1 MIFIITYYLLVII
14 NNMLHVLHDLILVKV
29 VSRPSKVCKTPY
41 VADVELE
48 DGSIVQAHCA
58 SLGCCGLCEKDCYVY
73 ASPIKSNCA
82 QSKSKVCSYKIYLSS
97 FYEEKVINKQT
108 FINKQLIGIDPKL
121 AETLVENALT
131 QNYLKTLCN
140 IKTYKRE
147 VCLLNSRF
155 DFAGIDEHGKYFV
168 LEVKNVPLADYAD
181 VSSVDRKKMI
191 KAGDFASI
199 AINHKIAYFP
209 DGYRK
214 KKGEVVSERAL
225 KHINELSEI
234 SHSKIIIPIIC
245 FVVQRTDVSSFQ
257 ASLLDPTYKSAFN
270 DAVTKGVEVIVLVV
284 SWNACGEASFVSC
297 TLPVNC

>member
-1 MIFIITYYLLVII
+1 
-14 NNMLHVLHDLILVKV
+14 MLYKLNDLELVKV

-41 VADVELE
+41 VADIELV

-73 ASPIKSNCA
+73 ASPIKSNCV
-82 QSKSKVCSYKIYLSS
+82 QSKSKVCVYKIYLAY
-97 FYEEKVINKQT
+97 FYEEKAINGLMVT
-108 FINKQLIGIDPKL
+108 NSQLIGIDPKL

-131 QNYLKTLCN
+131 QNYLKTLSN

-147 VCLLNSRF
+147 VSLLNSRF

-181 VSSVDRKKMI
+181 VSSTDRKKMI
-191 KAGDFASI
+191 KNGDFANI
-199 AINHKIAYFP
+199 AINQKISYFP

-225 KHINELSEI
+225 KHINELAEI
-234 SHSKIIIPIIC
+234 TQSQIIRPIIC

-257 ASLLDPTYKSAFN
+257 ASLLDPIYKAAFN
-270 DAVTKGVEVIVLVV
+270 EAIKQGVEVIVLVV
-284 SWNACGEASFVSC
+284 SWNANGEASFVTC
-297 TLPVNC
+297 DMPVN